1 MMVEVIVDKMVELI
15 KVVKLV
21 IVSVILFIVKVVI

>member
-1 MMVEVIVDKMVELI
+1 MVEVIVDKMVELI